1 MKVLCLGHVVWDT
14 TLLVDEYPLE
24 NSKNRFN
31 DYFECGG
38 GQASNAAYLLGKWG
52 VDVAIG
58 GIVGNDIQGHKI
70 KKELLDV
77 GVDTQ
82 HLELND
88 NISTVSSYIIVDKKN
103 GSRTTLTHNS
113 SNLNVMKDI
122 DQNYDILLIDGQEYD
137 MALKM
142 IDKCKISVIDAG
154 RCTDE
159 IVELCKKVN
168 YVVCS
173 LEFATT
179 YTNKKIEQLDEIF
192 DIMCKD
198 FKNVII
204 TLEDRGC
211 AYYQDGVKVI
221 PSLKVKAVDST
232 GAGDIFHGAFV
243 YGLTKNWEL
252 PKILVFANITGA
264 LSVMKL
270 GGRNSVYPLEQ
281 VRSIANEFVGSN
293 IY

>member
-14 TLLVDEYPLE
+14 TILVDEYPIE

-31 DYFECGG
+31 DYIECGG

-58 GIVGNDIQGHKI
+58 GIVGNDTNGHKI
-70 KKELLDV
+70 EKELIDA
-77 GVDTQ
+77 GVDTRY
-82 HLELND
+82 LELND
-88 NISTVSSYIIVDKKN
+88 NLSTISSYVTVNKN
-103 GSRTTLTHNS
+103 SGSRTTLTYHPN
-113 SNLNVMKDI
+113 NLKLTKEI
-122 DQNYDILLIDGQEYD
+122 DQDYDILLIDGQEYD

-159 IVELCKKVN
+159 VVDLCKKVD

-192 DIMCKD
+192 DIMLSD

-204 TLEDRGC
+204 TLEEKGC

-221 PSLKVKAVDST
+221 PTLKVEAVDST

-243 YGLTKNWEL
+243 YGLMQNWEL

-264 LSVMKL
+264 LSVTKF
-270 GGRNSVYPLEQ
+270 GGRNSVYPLDQ
-281 VRSIANEFVGSN
+281 VRSIANEFVRSN